1 MGVLMGVLSSG
12 NEESKL
18 CVGQRRKQRGGITAD
33 MDECVNQER
42 GETTVRGGGAKTVGD
57 YDLRVFLVVE
67 I

>member
-18 CVGQRRKQRGGITAD
+18 CVGQRRKQRGG
-33 MDECVNQER
+33 NR
-42 GETTVRGGGAKTVGD
+42 RRGGLKTAGD
-57 YDLRVFLVVE
+57 DDLRVFLVVE